1 MTQSAVGGPLTKAF
15 VSAVETGRA
24 TPSLAALR
32 LMVSHLDATLSEFF
46 AGVEQDLV
54 DPHLVDRHLTREYH
68 ASHEDNRGSNPSP
81 GGGRQS

>member
-24 TPSLAALR
+24 TPSLPALR
-32 LMVSHLDATLSEFF
+32 LMVSRLDATLSEFF
-46 AGVEQDLV
+46 AGVERD
-54 DPHLVDRHLTREYH
+54 LVDRHLTRGYH
-68 ASHEDNRGSNPSP
+68 VPHEDDPGSNPSP